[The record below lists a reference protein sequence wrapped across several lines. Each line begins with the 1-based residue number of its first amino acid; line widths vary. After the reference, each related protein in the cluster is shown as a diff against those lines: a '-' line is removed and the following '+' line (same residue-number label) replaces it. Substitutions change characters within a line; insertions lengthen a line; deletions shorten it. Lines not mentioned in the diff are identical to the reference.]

1 LYIDKKLKVMK
12 VYIYYSRFDSGKEPQ
27 GRIKAKDLQEAI
39 HLISQIKQLNQ
50 KEFLQIFEIKE
61 I

>member
-1 LYIDKKLKVMK
+1 MK
-12 VYIYYSRFDSGKEPQ
+12 IYIYYSKFDSQKEPQ
-27 GRIKAKDLQEAI
+27 GKIKANNLQEAI
-39 HLISQIKQLNQ
+39 YLISQIKQLGQ